1 MELIKDIFNNEWVI
15 NIGTGLL
22 VYIITTIISK
32 IILNKA
38 TNKEKQVDNANKE
51 IIRILKLYVVEKNML
66 NGDTKLDKLLAEA
79 NRQIG
84 ELNAYSLLIPNV
96 DLYIKMHVKIE
107 ANKSSRIEG
116 TRTTVEEDLLD
127 VSDINPEKRD
137 DWEEVQ
143 NYVKSTNYGVE
154 RIREGFPVCTRLIR
168 EIHKI
173 LMNGVRGEHKT
184 PGEFRTSQNWI
195 GGSMPSTAVYVP
207 PPHTEVAECLTD
219 FEKFINNE
227 EIDTPD
233 LIKIAILHYQFESI
247 HPFLDGNGRIGRL
260 LVPLYIQSKGMLV
273 KSCLYISDYI
283 ERNKDTY
290 YDMLTRVRT
299 HNDMISWIK
308 FFLQAVIETSKTAKE
323 KFRKVVELTMEMDK
337 VIMDLPVKPENA
349 KKVID
354 VLYNE
359 PVINRKKLME
369 ITNMK
374 ASTLKDTVN
383 ALLER
388 NIILEITGYSRN
400 QVFAFQNYIDLFLT

>member
-1 MELIKDIFNNEWVI
+1 MKLEEYKSGKYVKMNDYKAFIP
-15 NIGTGLL
+15 
-22 VYIITTIISK
+22 SK
-32 IILNKA
+32 INY
-38 TNKEKQVDNANKE
+38 NWGWD
-51 IIRILKLYVVEKNML
+51 
-66 NGDTKLDKLLAEA
+66 DTKLDKLLAEA

-127 VSDINPEKRD
+127 VTDINPEKRD

-143 NYVKSTNYGVE
+143 NYVKATNYGVE

-173 LMNGVRGEHKT
+173 LMQGVRGEHKT
-184 PGEFRTSQNWI
+184 PGEFRVSQNWI
-195 GGSMPSTAVYVP
+195 GGRMPITAVYVP
-207 PPHTEVAECLTD
+207 PPHTEVAECLSD

-233 LIKIAILHYQFESI
+233 LIKSAILHYQFESI

-260 LVPLYIQSKGMLV
+260 LIPLYIQSKGMLE

-283 ERNKDTY
+283 ERNKDAY

-299 HNDMISWIK
+299 HNDMIGWIK
-308 FFLQAVIETSKTAKE
+308 FFLEAVIETSKTAKE
-323 KFRKVVELTMEMDK
+323 KFRNVVELTMEMDK
-337 VIMDLPVKPENA
+337 VIMDLSVKPENA
-349 KKVID
+349 RKVLD
-354 VLYNE
+354 VLYDE
-359 PVINRKKLME
+359 PIISRKKILE
-369 ITNMK
+369 KIDIKPT
-374 ASTLKDTVN
+374 TLNVTVN
-383 ALLER
+383 SLQER
-388 NIILEITGYSRN
+388 GIIQETTGYSRN
-400 QVFAFQNYIDLFLT
+400 QVFAFQKYIDLFLK

>member
-1 MELIKDIFNNEWVI
+1 MKLEEYKSGKYVRMNDYKAFIP
-15 NIGTGLL
+15 
-22 VYIITTIISK
+22 SK
-32 IILNKA
+32 INY
-38 TNKEKQVDNANKE
+38 NWGWD
-51 IIRILKLYVVEKNML
+51 
-66 NGDTKLDKLLAEA
+66 DTKLDKLLAEA

-127 VSDINPEKRD
+127 VTDINPEKRD

-143 NYVKSTNYGVE
+143 NYVKATNYGVE
-154 RIREGFPVCTRLIR
+154 RIKNGFPVCTRLIR
-168 EIHKI
+168 ELHKI
-173 LMNGVRGEHKT
+173 LMQGVRGEHKT

-195 GGSMPSTAVYVP
+195 GGSMPSNAVYVP
-207 PPHTEVAECLTD
+207 PPHTEIAECLTD

-260 LVPLYIQSKGMLV
+260 LIPLYIQSKGMLD

-299 HNDMISWIK
+299 HNDMIDWIK
-308 FFLQAVIETSKTAKE
+308 FFLEAVIETSKTAKE
-323 KFRKVVELTMEMDK
+323 KFRSVVELTMEMDK
-337 VIMDLPVKPENA
+337 IIVNLPVKSDNV

-359 PVINRKKLME
+359 PVINRKKLCD
-369 ITNMK
+369 ITKIKEGTIKNII
-374 ASTLKDTVN
+374 N
-383 ALLER
+383 CLLEN
-388 NIILEITGYSRN
+388 NIIVETTGYSRN
-400 QVFAFQNYIDLFLT
+400 QIFTFQKYTDLFLK

>member
-1 MELIKDIFNNEWVI
+1 MKLEEYKSGEYVKMNDYKAFIP
-15 NIGTGLL
+15 
-22 VYIITTIISK
+22 SK
-32 IILNKA
+32 INF
-38 TNKEKQVDNANKE
+38 NWGWD
-51 IIRILKLYVVEKNML
+51 
-66 NGDTKLDKLLAEA
+66 DTKLDKLLAEA

-107 ANKSSRIEG
+107 ANKSSKIEG

-127 VSDINPEKRD
+127 VTDINPEKRD

-143 NYVKSTNYGVE
+143 NYVKATNYGVE
-154 RIREGFPVCTRLIR
+154 RIRNGFPVCTRLIR
-168 EIHKI
+168 EIHGI
-173 LMNGVRGEHKT
+173 LMQGVRGEYKT
-184 PGEFRTSQNWI
+184 PGEFRISQNWI

-207 PPHTEVAECLTD
+207 PPHTEVTECLSD

-247 HPFLDGNGRIGRL
+247 HPFSDGNGRIGRL
-260 LVPLYIQSKGMLV
+260 LIPLYIQSKGMLE

-299 HNDMISWIK
+299 NNDMIGWIK
-308 FFLQAVIETSKTAKE
+308 FFLEAVIETSKTAKE
-323 KFRKVVELTMEMDK
+323 KFRNVVKFTMEMDK
-337 VIMDLPVKPENA
+337 VIMELPVKPENA

-354 VLYNE
+354 LLYDE
-359 PVINRKKLME
+359 PVLTRNKMSE
-369 ITNMK
+369 ITGIKLTTINGI
-374 ASTLKDTVN
+374 VN
-383 ALLER
+383 ALLDKG
-388 NIILEITGYSRN
+388 IITETTGYSRN
-400 QVFAFQNYIDLFLT
+400 QIFAFEKYINLFLK

>member
-1 MELIKDIFNNEWVI
+1 MKLEEYKSGEYVKMNDYKAFIP
-15 NIGTGLL
+15 
-22 VYIITTIISK
+22 SK
-32 IILNKA
+32 INY
-38 TNKEKQVDNANKE
+38 NWGWD
-51 IIRILKLYVVEKNML
+51 
-66 NGDTKLDKLLAEA
+66 DTKLDKLLAEA

-127 VSDINPEKRD
+127 VTDINPEKRD

-143 NYVKSTNYGVE
+143 NYVKATNYGIE
-154 RIREGFPVCTRLIR
+154 RIRDGFPVCTRLIR
-168 EIHKI
+168 EIHEI
-173 LMNGVRGEHKT
+173 LMQGVRGEYKT
-184 PGEFRTSQNWI
+184 PGEFRVSQNWI

-207 PPHTEVAECLTD
+207 PPHTEVTECLSD

-260 LVPLYIQSKGMLV
+260 LIPLYIQSKGMLE

-299 HNDMISWIK
+299 NNDMIGWIK
-308 FFLQAVIETSKTAKE
+308 FFLEAVIETSKTAKE
-323 KFRKVVELTMEMDK
+323 KFRNVVKFTMEMDK
-337 VIMDLPVKPENA
+337 VIMELPVKPENA

-354 VLYNE
+354 LLYDE
-359 PVINRKKLME
+359 PVLTRNKMSE
-369 ITNMK
+369 ITGIKLTTINGI
-374 ASTLKDTVN
+374 VN
-383 ALLER
+383 ALLDKG
-388 NIILEITGYSRN
+388 IITETTGYSRN
-400 QVFAFQNYIDLFLT
+400 QIFAFEKYINLFLK

>member
-1 MELIKDIFNNEWVI
+1 MKLEEYKSGKYVKMNDYKAFIP
-15 NIGTGLL
+15 
-22 VYIITTIISK
+22 SK
-32 IILNKA
+32 INYNLGW
-38 TNKEKQVDNANKE
+38 
-51 IIRILKLYVVEKNML
+51 Y
-66 NGDTKLDKLLAEA
+66 DTKLDKLLAEA

-143 NYVKSTNYGVE
+143 NYVKATNYGVA
-154 RIREGFPVCTRLIR
+154 RIKEGFPVCTRLIR
-168 EIHKI
+168 EIHEI
-173 LMNGVRGEHKT
+173 LMQGVRGEHKT
-184 PGEFRTSQNWI
+184 PGEFRISQNWI

-207 PPHTEVAECLTD
+207 PPHTEIAECLSD

-233 LIKIAILHYQFESI
+233 LVKIAILHYQFESI

-260 LVPLYIQSKGMLV
+260 LIPLYIQSKGMLE

-299 HNDMISWIK
+299 HNDMIGWIK
-308 FFLQAVIETSKTAKE
+308 FFLEAVIETSKTAKE
-323 KFRKVVELTMEMDK
+323 KFRKVVELTVEMDK
-337 VIMDLPVKPENA
+337 IIVNLPVKSDNA
-349 KKVID
+349 KKVIN

-359 PVINRKKLME
+359 PIINRKKLCN
-369 ITNMK
+369 ITKIKEGTIKNII
-374 ASTLKDTVN
+374 N
-383 ALLER
+383 CLLE
-388 NIILEITGYSRN
+388 NDIIVETTGYSRN
-400 QVFAFQNYIDLFLT
+400 QIFTFQKYTDLFLK

>member
-1 MELIKDIFNNEWVI
+1 MKKLENYKSGNYI
-15 NIGTGLL
+15 NMGDYKAFIP
-22 VYIITTIISK
+22 SK
-32 IILNKA
+32 INF
-38 TNKEKQVDNANKE
+38 NWGWD
-51 IIRILKLYVVEKNML
+51 
-66 NGDTKLDKLLAEA
+66 DTKLDKLLAEA

-116 TRTTVEEDLLD
+116 TKTTVEEDLLD

-143 NYVKSTNYGVE
+143 NYVKATNYGVE

-207 PPHTEVAECLTD
+207 PPHTEVAECLSD
-219 FEKFINNE
+219 FEKFINNQ

-260 LVPLYIQSKGMLV
+260 LVPLYIQSKGMLE

-283 ERNKDTY
+283 EKNKDTY

-299 HNDMISWIK
+299 QNDMIGWIK
-308 FFLQAVIETSKTAKE
+308 FFLEAVIETSKTAKE
-323 KFRKVVELTMEMDK
+323 KFRSVVEFTIEMDK
-337 VIMDLPVKPENA
+337 IVMKLPLKPENA

-354 VLYNE
+354 LLYDE
-359 PVINRKKLME
+359 PIMTRNKMAEYTGIKLTTINGV
-369 ITNMK
+369 
-374 ASTLKDTVN
+374 VN
-383 ALLER
+383 ALLEK
-388 NIILEITGYSRN
+388 NFIKEKTGYSRN
-400 QVFAFQNYIDLFLT
+400 QIFAFEKYIDLFLK

>member
-1 MELIKDIFNNEWVI
+1 MKLEEYKSGKYVKMNDYKAFIP
-15 NIGTGLL
+15 
-22 VYIITTIISK
+22 SK
-32 IILNKA
+32 INY
-38 TNKEKQVDNANKE
+38 NWGWD
-51 IIRILKLYVVEKNML
+51 
-66 NGDTKLDKLLAEA
+66 DTKLDKLLAEA

-143 NYVKSTNYGVE
+143 NYVKATNYGVA
-154 RIREGFPVCTRLIR
+154 RIKEGFPVCTRLIR
-168 EIHKI
+168 EIHEI
-173 LMNGVRGEHKT
+173 LMQGVRGEHKT
-184 PGEFRTSQNWI
+184 PGEFRISQNWI

-207 PPHTEVAECLTD
+207 PPHTEIAECLSD

-233 LIKIAILHYQFESI
+233 LVKIAILHYQFESI

-260 LVPLYIQSKGMLV
+260 LIPLYIQSKGMLE

-299 HNDMISWIK
+299 HNDMIGWIK
-308 FFLQAVIETSKTAKE
+308 FFLEAVIETSKTAKE
-323 KFRKVVELTMEMDK
+323 KFRKVVELTVEMDK
-337 VIMDLPVKPENA
+337 IIVNLSVKSDNA
-349 KKVID
+349 KKVIN

-359 PVINRKKLME
+359 PIINRKKLCN
-369 ITNMK
+369 ITKIKEVTIKNII
-374 ASTLKDTVN
+374 N
-383 ALLER
+383 CLLE
-388 NIILEITGYSRN
+388 NDIIVETTGYSRN
-400 QVFAFQNYIDLFLT
+400 QIFTFQKYTDLFLK

>member
-1 MELIKDIFNNEWVI
+1 MKLEDYKSGEYIKMNDYKAFMP
-15 NIGTGLL
+15 
-22 VYIITTIISK
+22 SK
-32 IILNKA
+32 INY
-38 TNKEKQVDNANKE
+38 NWGWD
-51 IIRILKLYVVEKNML
+51 
-66 NGDTKLDKLLAEA
+66 DTKLDKLLAEA

-127 VSDINPEKRD
+127 IADITPEKRD

-143 NYVKSTNYGVE
+143 NYVKATNYGVE
-154 RIREGFPVCTRLIR
+154 RIAKGFPVCTRLIR
-168 EIHKI
+168 KIHQI
-173 LMNGVRGEHKT
+173 LMQGVRGEYKT

-207 PPHTEVAECLTD
+207 PPHTEIAEYLTD
-219 FEKFINNE
+219 FEKFINDE

-260 LVPLYIQSKGMLV
+260 LIPLYIQSKGMLE
-273 KSCLYISDYI
+273 KPCLYVSDYI

-299 HNDMISWIK
+299 HNDMIGWIK
-308 FFLQAVIETSKTAKE
+308 FFLEAVIETSKTAKD

-337 VIMDLPVKPENA
+337 VIMNLPVKPENA

-359 PVINRKKLME
+359 PVINRKKLIE
-369 ITNMK
+369 LTGMK
-374 ASTLKDTVN
+374 SSTLKDTIN
-383 ALLER
+383 ALLKN
-388 NIILEITGYSRN
+388 NIIEETTGYSRN
-400 QVFAFQNYIDLFLT
+400 QIFAFQNYIDLFLK

>member
-1 MELIKDIFNNEWVI
+1 MKLEEYKSGEYVKMNDYKAFIP
-15 NIGTGLL
+15 
-22 VYIITTIISK
+22 SK
-32 IILNKA
+32 INY
-38 TNKEKQVDNANKE
+38 NWGWD
-51 IIRILKLYVVEKNML
+51 
-66 NGDTKLDKLLAEA
+66 DTKLDKLLSEA

-116 TRTTVEEDLLD
+116 TRTTVEEDFLD
-127 VSDINPEKRD
+127 VTDINPEKRD

-143 NYVKSTNYGVE
+143 NYVKATNYGVE
-154 RIREGFPVCTRLIR
+154 RIKEGFPVCTRLIR
-168 EIHKI
+168 EIHGI
-173 LMNGVRGEHKT
+173 LMQGVRGEHKT

-195 GGSMPSTAVYVP
+195 GGSMPSIAVYVP
-207 PPHTEVAECLTD
+207 PPHTEIAECLSD

-260 LVPLYIQSKGMLV
+260 LIPLYIQSKGMLE

-283 ERNKDTY
+283 ERNKNTY

-299 HNDMISWIK
+299 HNDMIEWIK
-308 FFLQAVIETSKTAKE
+308 FFLEAVIETSKTAKE

-337 VIMDLPVKPENA
+337 VIMELPIKPENA
-349 KKVID
+349 RKVLD
-354 VLYNE
+354 VLYNKPVVSRKKIIE
-359 PVINRKKLME
+359 NTGMKFTTLVGVINAFLEKE
-369 ITNMK
+369 ILVET
-374 ASTLKDTVN
+374 
-383 ALLER
+383 
-388 NIILEITGYSRN
+388 TGFSRN
-400 QVFAFQNYIDLFLT
+400 QIFAFQKYIDLFLR

>member
-1 MELIKDIFNNEWVI
+1 MKLEEYQSGNYVKVNDYKAFIP
-15 NIGTGLL
+15 
-22 VYIITTIISK
+22 SK
-32 IILNKA
+32 INY
-38 TNKEKQVDNANKE
+38 NWGWD
-51 IIRILKLYVVEKNML
+51 
-66 NGDTKLDKLLAEA
+66 DTKLDKLLAEA

-127 VSDINPEKRD
+127 VSDISPEKRD
-137 DWEEVQ
+137 DWVEVQ
-143 NYVKSTNYGVE
+143 NYVKATNYGVE

-168 EIHKI
+168 EIHSV
-173 LMNGVRGEHKT
+173 LMQGVRGERKT
-184 PGEFRTSQNWI
+184 PGEFRVSQNWI

-207 PPHTEVAECLTD
+207 PPHTEVLECLSD

-233 LIKIAILHYQFESI
+233 LVKIAILHYQFESI

-260 LVPLYIQSKGMLV
+260 LVPLYIQSKGMLE

-290 YDMLTRVRT
+290 YDLLTRVRT

-308 FFLQAVIETSKTAKE
+308 FFLEAIIETSKTAKE
-323 KFRKVVELTMEMDK
+323 KFRRVVELTMEMDK
-337 VIMDLPVKPENA
+337 VIVDLPVKSENA

-354 VLYNE
+354 LLYDE
-359 PVINRKKLME
+359 PILTRNKMADMTGIKLTTING
-369 ITNMK
+369 I
-374 ASTLKDTVN
+374 VN
-383 ALLER
+383 ALLDKD
-388 NIILEITGYSRN
+388 IIKETTGYSRN
-400 QVFAFQNYIDLFLT
+400 QIFAFEKYIDLFLK

>member
-1 MELIKDIFNNEWVI
+1 MKLEEYKSGQYVKMEDYKAFIP
-15 NIGTGLL
+15 
-22 VYIITTIISK
+22 SK
-32 IILNKA
+32 INY
-38 TNKEKQVDNANKE
+38 NWGWD
-51 IIRILKLYVVEKNML
+51 
-66 NGDTKLDKLLAEA
+66 DTKLDKLLAEA

-127 VSDINPEKRD
+127 VTDINPEKRD

-143 NYVKSTNYGVE
+143 NYVKAINYGVK
-154 RIREGFPVCTRLIR
+154 RIKDGFPVCTRLIR
-168 EIHKI
+168 ELHKI
-173 LMNGVRGEHKT
+173 LMQGVRGEYKT

-195 GGSMPSTAVYVP
+195 GGSRPSNAVYVP
-207 PPHTEVAECLTD
+207 PPHTEISDCLTD
-219 FEKFINNE
+219 LEKFINNE

-260 LVPLYIQSKGMLV
+260 LIPLYIQSKGMLD

-290 YDMLTRVRT
+290 YDMLTRVRIY
-299 HNDMISWIK
+299 NDMIAWIK
-308 FFLQAVIETSKTAKE
+308 FFLEAIIETSETAKE
-323 KFRKVVELTMEMDK
+323 KFRNVVELTMEMDK

-349 KKVID
+349 KKVLD
-354 VLYNE
+354 VLYDE
-359 PVINRKKLME
+359 PIVSRKKIIEKTGIKFTTLVGVINAFQEKQ
-369 ITNMK
+369 
-374 ASTLKDTVN
+374 
-383 ALLER
+383 
-388 NIILEITGYSRN
+388 ILIETTGYSRN
-400 QVFAFQNYIDLFLT
+400 QVFAFQKYIDLFLK